1 LAALAGRNISHSSS
15 YYAHAHSLPR
25 QHSSSSS
32 STSSHDDY
40 SYSHNDYSYS
50 SYYYSSYYYSS
61 YYYYYSS
68 SYYYYSSSYYYYSSE
83 LSITTISSN
92 TPDPPAILSRH
103 YLRQKHIT
111 LTHRRRPTATFHLP
125 HPVNYI
131 FIE

>member
-50 SYYYSSYYYSS
+50 SYYYSSY
-61 YYYYYSS
+61 
-68 SYYYYSSSYYYYSSE
+68 YYYYSSSYYYYSSE

>member
-61 YYYYYSS
+61 YYYSS
-68 SYYYYSSSYYYYSSE
+68 YYYYYSSSYYYYSSE